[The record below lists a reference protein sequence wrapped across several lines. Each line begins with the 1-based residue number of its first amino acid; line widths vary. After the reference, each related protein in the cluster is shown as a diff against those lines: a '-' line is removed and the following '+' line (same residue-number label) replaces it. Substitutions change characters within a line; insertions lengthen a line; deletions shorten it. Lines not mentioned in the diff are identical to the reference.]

1 MRGMHVPASSREA
14 QDARRRFALEEL
26 LYIELGVV
34 RRRRMYQEEGSAPQL
49 ALPPSVRQGFEIS
62 LPVGLTA
69 AQRRGARGGGGGR
82 GARRRGG
89 AAGARPGGRARR
101 GRALG
106 APTEVLAEQHY
117 RTFCGLFAG

>member
-49 ALPPSVRQGFEIS
+49 ALPPSVRDGVEIS
-62 LPVGLTA
+62 LPFGRTA
-69 AQRRGARGGGGGR
+69 APRRGVA
-82 GARRRGG
+82 AGG
-89 AAGARPGGRARR
+89 A
-101 GRALG
+101 G
-106 APTEVLAEQHY
+106 APGVREPPLPGDVRDGDPPHPRPHRL
-117 RTFCGLFAG
+117 RRP